1 LFTLFRLAR
10 KLITFGLLLV
20 IVYLGITFVQVWQAS
35 RRDDARSAEAIVV
48 FGAAQ
53 YNGRPS
59 PVLKARLDHAA
70 DLYEKD
76 VAPTIVVTGGQAKG
90 DDSPFNEANVSA
102 RYLMDVREVPDE
114 ALLLE
119 TASENSWQQM
129 ASAANELRKRG
140 KEQVVLV
147 TDPFHAARVQAM
159 ADELGLDS
167 HVSPTRTSPI
177 AGNRELKHFARETV
191 AVAAGRV
198 VGFRR
203 LMGVNSVA
211 DKVRDGVQSG

>member
-1 LFTLFRLAR
+1 MFLPFKLAW
-10 KLITFGLLLV
+10 KVAKFALLALV
-20 IVYLGITFVQVWQAS
+20 VYLAVTLAQVWMAS
-35 RRDDARSAEAIVV
+35 RRDDARAAEAIVV

-59 PVLKARLDHAA
+59 PVLQARLDHAA
-70 DLYEKD
+70 ALYED
-76 VAPTIVVTGGQAKG
+76 DIAPVIVVTGGKQPG
-90 DDSPFNEANVSA
+90 DRSNEATASA
-102 RYLMDVREVPDE
+102 AYLRSEYGIPDEDILREV
-114 ALLLE
+114 
-119 TASENSWQQM
+119 SSVNSWQQM

-140 KEQVVLV
+140 KEQVILV

-167 HVSPTRTSPI
+167 HVSPTRSSPI
-177 AGNRELKHFARETV
+177 GGTRQLKHFARETV

-203 LMGVNSVA
+203 LMGVNQVA
-211 DKVRDGVQSG
+211 DKVREGVTTG

>member
-1 LFTLFRLAR
+1 VFFLFRLVRRIVA
-10 KLITFGLLLV
+10 LLV
-20 IVYLGITFVQVWQAS
+20 LALLVYLGVTFAQVWLAS
-35 RRDDARSAEAIVV
+35 RRDEARPAEAIVV

-70 DLYEKD
+70 ALYEKKL
-76 VAPTIVVTGGQAKG
+76 APTIVVTGGKQIG
-90 DDSPFNEANVSA
+90 DATNEATASA
-102 RYLMDVREVPDE
+102 RYLETTYRVPDS
-114 ALLLE
+114 AILRE
-119 TASENSWQQM
+119 TASKNSWQQM

-159 ADELGLDS
+159 AEELGLDS

-177 AGNRELKHFARETV
+177 GGSEELRHFARETV

-198 VGFRR
+198 FGFRR
-203 LMGVNSVA
+203 VMGVRDVA
-211 DKVRDGVQSG
+211 RSG

>member
-1 LFTLFRLAR
+1 MFTLFRLAR

-20 IVYLGITFVQVWQAS
+20 IVYLGVTFVQVWQAS

-70 DLYEKD
+70 DLYERD
-76 VAPTIVVTGGQAKG
+76 IAPIIVVTGGRQPG
-90 DDSPFNEANVSA
+90 DTTNEAGASA
-102 RYLMDVREVPDE
+102 DYLRQEYGITEE
-114 ALLLE
+114 ALLRE

-129 ASAANELRKRG
+129 ASAANELRKQG
-140 KEQVVLV
+140 KEQVILV

-159 ADELGLDS
+159 AEELGLDS

-177 AGNRELKHFARETV
+177 GGNRELKHFARETV

-211 DKVRDGVQSG
+211 DKVRDGVQTG

>member
-20 IVYLGITFVQVWQAS
+20 IVYLGITLTQVWMAS
-35 RRDDARSAEAIVV
+35 RRDEARSAEAIVV

-70 DLYEKD
+70 DLYERD
-76 VAPTIVVTGGQAKG
+76 IAPIIVVTGGKKPG
-90 DDSPFNEANVSA
+90 DETNEAGASA
-102 RYLMDVREVPDE
+102 DYLRTTYGITEDAVRREVD
-114 ALLLE
+114 
-119 TASENSWQQM
+119 SENSWQQM
-129 ASAANELRKRG
+129 ASTANFLRREG
-140 KEQVVLV
+140 KERVVLV
-147 TDPFHAARVQAM
+147 TDPFHAARVKAM
-159 ADELGLDS
+159 ADELGLEAV
-167 HVSPTRTSPI
+167 VSPTRTSPI
-177 AGNRELKHFARETV
+177 GGNRELRHFARETV

-203 LMGVNSVA
+203 LMGVNSVV
-211 DKVRDGVQSG
+211 DEVREGVQSG

>member
-1 LFTLFRLAR
+1 MFRLAR
-10 KLITFGLLLV
+10 KVIKFGVLV
-20 IVYLGITFVQVWQAS
+20 LVVYLSVTLVQVWLAS
-35 RRDDARSAEAIVV
+35 RRDDARAAEAIVV

-59 PVLKARLDHAA
+59 PVLRARLDHAA
-70 DLYEKD
+70 SLYEED
-76 VAPTIVVTGGQAKG
+76 IAPTIVVTGGKQEG
-90 DDSPFNEANVSA
+90 DATNEATASA
-102 RYLMDVREVPDE
+102 AYLRREYGIPDE
-114 ALLLE
+114 DILRE
-119 TASENSWQQM
+119 ISSENSWQQM

-140 KEQVVLV
+140 KEQVILV

-159 ADELGLDS
+159 AEELGLDS

-177 AGNRELKHFARETV
+177 GGSRELKHFARETV

-203 LMGVNSVA
+203 LMGVNKVA
-211 DKVRDGVQSG
+211 DKVRDGVATG

>member
-1 LFTLFRLAR
+1 MFTLFRLVR
-10 KLITFGLLLV
+10 RLIGFALLLLV
-20 IVYLGITFVQVWQAS
+20 VYLGVTFVQVWQAS
-35 RRDDARSAEAIVV
+35 RRDDARPAEAIVV

-53 YNGRPS
+53 YNGKPS
-59 PVLKARLDHAA
+59 PVLRARLDHAA
-70 DLYEKD
+70 DLYQRD
-76 VAPTIVVTGGQAKG
+76 VAPIIVVTGGKQPG
-90 DDSPFNEANVSA
+90 DDTNEAGASA
-102 RYLMDVREVPDE
+102 DYLLQEYGITEDAVRREVD
-114 ALLLE
+114 
-119 TASENSWQQM
+119 SENSWQQM
-129 ASAANELRKRG
+129 ASTANFLRQEG
-140 KEQVVLV
+140 KEKVILV

-159 ADELGLDS
+159 AEELGLDS

-177 AGNRELKHFARETV
+177 GGTAELKHFGRETV

>member
-1 LFTLFRLAR
+1 MFTLFRLVR
-10 KLITFGLLLV
+10 KVVAFALLAV
-20 IVYLGITFVQVWQAS
+20 ILYLGVTLVQVWQAS
-35 RRDDARSAEAIVV
+35 RRDDARTAQAIVV

-70 DLYEKD
+70 DLYGRD
-76 VAPTIVVTGGQAKG
+76 IAPVIVVTGGKKPG
-90 DDSPFNEANVSA
+90 DETRFNEANVSA
-102 RYLMDVREVPDE
+102 AYLMNHRDIPKS

-119 TASENSWQQM
+119 TGSNNSWQQM
-129 ASAANELRKRG
+129 ASATNELRKRG
-140 KEQVVLV
+140 KQEVILV

-159 ADELGLDS
+159 AEELGLDS

-177 AGNRELKHFARETV
+177 AGTEELKHFGRETV
-191 AVAAGRV
+191 AIAAGRI

-203 LMGVNSVA
+203 LMGVNDVA
-211 DKVRDGVQSG
+211 DKVREGVQSG